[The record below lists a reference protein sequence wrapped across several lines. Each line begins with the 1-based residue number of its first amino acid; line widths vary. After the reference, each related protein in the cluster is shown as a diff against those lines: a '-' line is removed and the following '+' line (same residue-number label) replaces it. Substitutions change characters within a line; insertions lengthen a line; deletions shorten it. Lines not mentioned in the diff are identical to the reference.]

1 MEPSRKYKYLQN
13 SWPLQLFISE
23 NVIYMYL
30 EGRKRMPRGAAEIG
44 LPFRH
49 KRVLEI
55 ILLQRSYTT
64 ELTVVAGVLWWWFV
78 RLWNYF
84 SSSLFPLALA
94 GGHEELWEEFSVLLS
109 ETLAMICRLW
119 GTLYRREHACLGIHL
134 QPALGSQSHLNP
146 KRLSMEYNSKTFFND
161 IFLDMNNWF

>member
-44 LPFRH
+44 LPLRDR
-49 KRVLEI
+49 KGA
-55 ILLQRSYTT
+55 TNN
-64 ELTVVAGVLWWWFV
+64 TVARQLYNWTNSSVV

-84 SSSLFPLALA
+84 SSSLSLWPLQEGTKSSERSSLCCCQKLWQWYAGCGGLYIGGGTHALVYM
-94 GGHEELWEEFSVLLS
+94 WVV
-109 ETLAMICRLW
+109 TLCTR
-119 GTLYRREHACLGIHL
+119 L
-134 QPALGSQSHLNP
+134 QPALGSP
-146 KRLSMEYNSKTFFND
+146 ITSKPQTTKHG
-161 IFLDMNNWF
+161 I